1 MNKTTKTILI
11 VIGSILVLCA
21 CVSVAVF
28 ATGLWT
34 FSQVAQ
40 VAEQSVSVSPE
51 AAIRFGAEI
60 AEYEVPEGFGAPVS
74 LHIGDMTLIRY
85 TTQDEM
91 SYIMLAQFPE
101 GTSIN
106 LEEMLRLMEEG
117 TGDPNNVWY
126 STDTKII
133 EQKPVTVRGQETTL
147 NISDGTSL
155 QELSY
160 RYATARFEGRGGPAL
175 VMVASPVDEWDLGMM
190 DGFISSIQ

>member
-1 MNKTTKTILI
+1 M
-11 VIGSILVLCA
+11 VPAVHSGSD
-21 CVSVAVF
+21 
-28 ATGLWT
+28 TM
-34 FSQVAQ
+34 
-40 VAEQSVSVSPE
+40 
-51 AAIRFGAEI
+51 GAE
-60 AEYEVPEGFGAPVS
+60 EVRYFGEPGGFVIELENGFRVYHS
-74 LHIGDMTLIRY
+74 GDTTVFGDMTLIRY

-175 VMVASPVDEWDLGMM
+175 VMVASPVDEWDLGMV